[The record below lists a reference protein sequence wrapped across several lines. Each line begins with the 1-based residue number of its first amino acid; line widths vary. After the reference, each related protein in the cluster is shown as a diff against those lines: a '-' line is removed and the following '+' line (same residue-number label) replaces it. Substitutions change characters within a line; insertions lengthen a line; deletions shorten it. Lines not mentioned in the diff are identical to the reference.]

1 MKNPNLS
8 ADQAALFDAIDSND
22 IHTAQSLIEKLTPE
36 ELSCTKSSFMQ
47 TPLHLALRI
56 HTVNSLRCDDFI
68 AIMLIN
74 KLSSE
79 QLNIPDINRDTPLA
93 YAFNSGTDRC
103 IELLISKLTEEQLLD
118 RQNKTLVCRANFG
131 GQTFEDVARSFDRH
145 NFADKIADLRRR
157 SEVEREGFSLRAS
170 IESGNF
176 EVAANLIETSSKE
189 VLETKDKEGNT
200 LLHLFARQLSTD
212 ISTLFLLLTKLP
224 KKALV
229 AKNKNSISPDDAAM
243 ISKNHL
249 TASAIST
256 VYGIL
261 QQHAED
267 ISLEGLLG
275 KELAKQVF
283 DKLFNKPKEQLS
295 KERS

>member
-22 IHTAQSLIEKLTPE
+22 INTAQSLIEKLTPE
-36 ELSCTKSSFMQ
+36 ELSCFKSSFNQ

-56 HTVNSLRCDDFI
+56 HTVNSLRCDDSI
-68 AIMLIN
+68 AILLIN

-103 IELLISKLTEEQLLD
+103 IELLMSKLTEYQLLD
-118 RQNKTLVCRANFG
+118 KQNKILVCRANFG
-131 GQTFEDVARSFDRH
+131 GQTFEDIARSFDRH
-145 NFADKIADLRRR
+145 NFADKIADLRRKYEIET
-157 SEVEREGFSLRAS
+157 EVMCLRAS
-170 IESGNF
+170 IESGNL
-176 EVAANLIETSSKE
+176 EWAAHLIETSSNE
-189 VLETKDKEGNT
+189 ALDTKDKEGNT
-200 LLHLFARQLSTD
+200 PLHFFAMQRSTD

-229 AKNKNSISPDDAAM
+229 ANNKNSISPNDAAI

-261 QQHAED
+261 QHHAED
-267 ISLEGLLG
+267 TSLENLLG
-275 KELAKQVF
+275 KELAKEVF
-283 DKLFNKPKEQLS
+283 DKLFCRSKEQLS
-295 KERS
+295 EERS